1 MFPLTEKIMLL
12 SEVLINLGGFCV
24 NYIRGGKRRNIDR
37 NGHVFGVR
45 GDYEKDE

>member
-1 MFPLTEKIMLL
+1 
-12 SEVLINLGGFCV
+12 VLIH
-24 NYIRGGKRRNIDR
+24 KRRRDR